1 MFTYKLTI
9 ELKVLVVQVPQQGQN
24 ESTCMYIDCLCPC
37 LSDYYYRYPVCL
49 SDCCY
54 YRYRVSMYMKYAT
67 ACFF

>member
-54 YRYRVSMYMKYAT
+54 YR
-67 ACFF
+67 